1 MSKNK
6 GNNIIA
12 KTKIMFKKFLYFHIC
27 YETRFENDNERYR
40 GDFLLKL
47 KKGDGTNLDSI
58 REKIKETIRTQD
70 HMEPIEVVIL
80 TITPLKKGIFNA
92 LGGKEA

>member
-1 MSKNK
+1 
-6 GNNIIA
+6 
-12 KTKIMFKKFLYFHIC
+12 MFTKFLYFHIS
-27 YETRFENDNERYR
+27 YEIRFDNDNERYR

-47 KKGDGTNLDSI
+47 KKGDGANLDSI
-58 REKIKETIRTQD
+58 REEIKKTIRTQD

>member
-1 MSKNK
+1 
-6 GNNIIA
+6 
-12 KTKIMFKKFLYFHIC
+12 MFTKFLYFHIS
-27 YETRFENDNERYR
+27 YEIRFDNDNERYR

-47 KKGDGTNLDSI
+47 KKGDGANLDSI
-58 REKIKETIRTQD
+58 REEIKKTIRTQD

-92 LGGKEA
+92 LSGKEA